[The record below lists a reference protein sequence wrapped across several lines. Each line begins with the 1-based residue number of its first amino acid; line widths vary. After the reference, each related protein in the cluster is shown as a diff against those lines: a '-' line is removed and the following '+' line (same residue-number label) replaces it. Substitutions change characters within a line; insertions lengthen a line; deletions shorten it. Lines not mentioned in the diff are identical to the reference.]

1 MYPIQPIMPPMMKEE
16 FLYQESFH
24 KKNSDSMFLGKSA
37 EHIVASY
44 LLKNKINFAEPEVDQ
59 GNDWWVEDTNNR
71 KQVRRAQVKKVIA
84 KIQLDQEIYDTQGK
98 EVYVT
103 KYDFRFQSSG
113 LKEKPGVVSSNIATS
128 GGGVCRRQYGP
139 EEIDVF
145 YEVLVTPYRELI
157 FEIKSEDVPVGDDGF
172 FKQSKSLILDRVQ
185 TQPPRR
191 GKDTPIDIRSMLIS
205 EQYDAR
211 LIRANQDFFFPPEQP
226 TIMEFLS

>member
-1 MYPIQPIMPPMMKEE
+1 MNPIQPIMPPMMKEE

-59 GNDWWVEDTNNR
+59 GNDWWVEDINDRHN
-71 KQVRRAQVKKVIA
+71 VLRAQVKKVIA
-84 KIQLDQEIYDTQGK
+84 KIQLDQEIYDTQGR

-113 LKEKPGVVSSNIATS
+113 LKDRPNNS
-128 GGGVCRRQYGP
+128 GSLCRRQYGP
-139 EEIDVF
+139 GDIDVF
-145 YEVLVTPYRELI
+145 YEVIVTPFRELI
-157 FEIKSEDVPVGDDGF
+157 FEIKAEDVPVGDDGY
-172 FKQSKSLILDRVQ
+172 FKQSKSLVLDRVQ
-185 TQPPRR
+185 KQSARR
-191 GKDTPIDIRSMLIS
+191 GNDTPMDIRSMLIS

>member
-1 MYPIQPIMPPMMKEE
+1 MNPIQPIMPPMMKEE

-24 KKNSDSMFLGKSA
+24 KRNSDSMFLGKSA

-59 GNDWWVEDTNNR
+59 GNDWWVEDINDRHN
-71 KQVRRAQVKKVIA
+71 VLRAQVKKVIA
-84 KIQLDQEIYDTQGK
+84 KIQLDQEIFDTQGK

-113 LKEKPGVVSSNIATS
+113 LKDRPNNS
-128 GGGVCRRQYGP
+128 GSLCRRQYGP
-139 EEIDVF
+139 GDIDVF
-145 YEVLVTPYRELI
+145 YEVIVTPFRELI
-157 FEIKSEDVPVGDDGF
+157 FEIKAEDVPVGDDGY
-172 FKQSKSLILDRVQ
+172 FKQSKSLVLDRVQ
-185 TQPPRR
+185 KQSARR
-191 GKDTPIDIRSMLIS
+191 GNDTPMDIRSMLIS

>member
-1 MYPIQPIMPPMMKEE
+1 MNPIQPIMPPMMKEE

-59 GNDWWVEDTNNR
+59 GNDWWVEDINDRHN
-71 KQVRRAQVKKVIA
+71 VLRAQVKKVIA
-84 KIQLDQEIYDTQGK
+84 KIQLDQEIFDTQGK

-113 LKEKPGVVSSNIATS
+113 LKDRPNNS
-128 GGGVCRRQYGP
+128 GSLCRRQYGP
-139 EEIDVF
+139 GDIDVF
-145 YEVLVTPYRELI
+145 YEVIVTPFRELI
-157 FEIKSEDVPVGDDGF
+157 FEIKAEDVPVGDDGY
-172 FKQSKSLILDRVQ
+172 FKQSKSLVLDRVQ
-185 TQPPRR
+185 KQSARR
-191 GKDTPIDIRSMLIS
+191 GNDTPMDIRSMLIS

>member
-1 MYPIQPIMPPMMKEE
+1 MNPIQPIMPPMMKEE

-113 LKEKPGVVSSNIATS
+113 LKEKPNDS
-128 GGGVCRRQYGP
+128 GSLGRRQYGP
-139 EEIDVF
+139 GDIDVF
-145 YEVLVTPYRELI
+145 YEVIVTPFRELI
-157 FEIKSEDVPVGDDGF
+157 FEIKAEDVPVGDDGY
-172 FKQSKSLILDRVQ
+172 FKQSKSLVLDRVQ
-185 TQPPRR
+185 KQSARR
-191 GKDTPIDIRSMLIS
+191 GNDTPMDIRSMLIS

>member
-1 MYPIQPIMPPMMKEE
+1 MNPIQPIMPPMMKEE

-44 LLKNKINFAEPEVDQ
+44 LLKNKI
-59 GNDWWVEDTNNR
+59 
-71 KQVRRAQVKKVIA
+71 
-84 KIQLDQEIYDTQGK
+84 TQGK

-113 LKEKPGVVSSNIATS
+113 LKDKSVHDGKVTNSC
-128 GGGVCRRQYGP
+128 GGGVSRRQYGP
-139 EEIDVF
+139 GDIDVF
-145 YEVLVTPYRELI
+145 YEVIVTPYRELI
-157 FEIKSEDVPVGDDGF
+157 FEIKAEDVPVGDDGY
-172 FKQSKSLILDRVQ
+172 FKQSKSLVLDRVQ

>member
-1 MYPIQPIMPPMMKEE
+1 MNPIQPIMPPMMKEE

-24 KKNSDSMFLGKSA
+24 KRNSDSMFLGKSA

-59 GNDWWVEDTNNR
+59 GNDWWVEDINDR
-71 KQVRRAQVKKVIA
+71 HKVRRAQVKKVIA
-84 KIQLDQEIYDTQGK
+84 KIQLDQEIFDTQGK

-113 LKEKPGVVSSNIATS
+113 LKDRPNNS
-128 GGGVCRRQYGP
+128 GSLCRRQYGP
-139 EEIDVF
+139 GDIDVF
-145 YEVLVTPYRELI
+145 YEVIVTPFRELI
-157 FEIKSEDVPVGDDGF
+157 FEIKAEDVPVGDDGF
-172 FKQSKSLILDRVQ
+172 FKQSKSLVLDRVQ
-185 TQPPRR
+185 KQSARR
-191 GKDTPIDIRSMLIS
+191 GNDTPMDIRSMLIS

>member
-1 MYPIQPIMPPMMKEE
+1 MNPIQPIMPPMMKEE

-59 GNDWWVEDTNNR
+59 GNDWWVEDINDRHN
-71 KQVRRAQVKKVIA
+71 VLRAQVKKVIA
-84 KIQLDQEIYDTQGK
+84 KIQLDQEIFDTQGK

-113 LKEKPGVVSSNIATS
+113 LKDRPNNS
-128 GGGVCRRQYGP
+128 GSLCRRQYGP
-139 EEIDVF
+139 GDIDVF
-145 YEVLVTPYRELI
+145 YEVIVTPFRELI
-157 FEIKSEDVPVGDDGF
+157 FEIKAEDVPVGDDGF
-172 FKQSKSLILDRVQ
+172 FKQSKSLVLDRVQ
-185 TQPPRR
+185 KQSARR
-191 GKDTPIDIRSMLIS
+191 GNDTPMDIRSMLIS

>member
-1 MYPIQPIMPPMMKEE
+1 MNPIQPIMPPMMKEE

-24 KKNSDSMFLGKSA
+24 KRNSDSMFLGKSA

-59 GNDWWVEDTNNR
+59 GNDWWVEDINDRHN
-71 KQVRRAQVKKVIA
+71 VLRAQVKKVIA
-84 KIQLDQEIYDTQGK
+84 KIQLDQEIYDTQGR

-113 LKEKPGVVSSNIATS
+113 LKDRPNNS
-128 GGGVCRRQYGP
+128 GSLCRRQYGP
-139 EEIDVF
+139 GDIDVF
-145 YEVLVTPYRELI
+145 YEVIVTPFRELI
-157 FEIKSEDVPVGDDGF
+157 FEIKAEDVPVGDDGY
-172 FKQSKSLILDRVQ
+172 FKQSKSLVLDRVQ
-185 TQPPRR
+185 KQSARR
-191 GKDTPIDIRSMLIS
+191 GNDTPMDIRSMLIS

>member
-1 MYPIQPIMPPMMKEE
+1 MNPIQPIMPPMMKEE

-59 GNDWWVEDTNNR
+59 GNDWWVEDINDR
-71 KQVRRAQVKKVIA
+71 HKVRRAQVKKVIA
-84 KIQLDQEIYDTQGK
+84 KIQLDQEIFDTQGK

-113 LKEKPGVVSSNIATS
+113 LKDRPNNS
-128 GGGVCRRQYGP
+128 GSLCRRQYGP
-139 EEIDVF
+139 GDIDVF
-145 YEVLVTPYRELI
+145 YEVIVTPFRELI
-157 FEIKSEDVPVGDDGF
+157 FEIKAEDVPVGDDGF
-172 FKQSKSLILDRVQ
+172 FKQSKSLVLDRVQ
-185 TQPPRR
+185 KQSARR
-191 GKDTPIDIRSMLIS
+191 GNDTPMDIRSMLIS

>member
-1 MYPIQPIMPPMMKEE
+1 MNPIQPIMPPMMKEE

-59 GNDWWVEDTNNR
+59 GNDWWVEDINDR
-71 KQVRRAQVKKVIA
+71 HKVRRAQVKKVIA
-84 KIQLDQEIYDTQGK
+84 KIQLDQEIFDTQGK

-113 LKEKPGVVSSNIATS
+113 LKDRPNNS
-128 GGGVCRRQYGP
+128 GSLCRRQYGP
-139 EEIDVF
+139 GDIDVF
-145 YEVLVTPYRELI
+145 YEVIVTPFRELI
-157 FEIKSEDVPVGDDGF
+157 FEIKAEDVPVGDDGY
-172 FKQSKSLILDRVQ
+172 FKQSKSLVLDRVQ
-185 TQPPRR
+185 KQSARR
-191 GKDTPIDIRSMLIS
+191 GNDTPMDIRSMLIS

>member
-1 MYPIQPIMPPMMKEE
+1 MNPIQPIMPPMMKEE

-24 KKNSDSMFLGKSA
+24 KRNSDSMFLGKSA

-59 GNDWWVEDTNNR
+59 GNDWWVEDINDRHN
-71 KQVRRAQVKKVIA
+71 VLRAQVKKVIA
-84 KIQLDQEIYDTQGK
+84 KIQLDQEIYDTQGR

-113 LKEKPGVVSSNIATS
+113 LKDRPNNS
-128 GGGVCRRQYGP
+128 GSLCRRQYGP
-139 EEIDVF
+139 GDIDVF
-145 YEVLVTPYRELI
+145 YEVIVTPFRELI
-157 FEIKSEDVPVGDDGF
+157 FEIKAEDVPVGDDGF
-172 FKQSKSLILDRVQ
+172 FKQSKSLVLDRVQ
-185 TQPPRR
+185 KQSARR
-191 GKDTPIDIRSMLIS
+191 GNDTPMDIRSMLIS

>member
-1 MYPIQPIMPPMMKEE
+1 MNPIQPIMPPMMKEE

-24 KKNSDSMFLGKSA
+24 KRNSDSMFLGKSA

-59 GNDWWVEDTNNR
+59 GNDWWVEDINDRHN
-71 KQVRRAQVKKVIA
+71 VLRAQVKKVIA
-84 KIQLDQEIYDTQGK
+84 KIQLDQEIFDTQGK

-113 LKEKPGVVSSNIATS
+113 LKDRPNNS
-128 GGGVCRRQYGP
+128 GSLCRRQYGP
-139 EEIDVF
+139 GDIDVF
-145 YEVLVTPYRELI
+145 YEVIVTPFRELI
-157 FEIKSEDVPVGDDGF
+157 FEIKAEDVPVGDDGF
-172 FKQSKSLILDRVQ
+172 FKQSKSLVLDRVQ
-185 TQPPRR
+185 KQSARR
-191 GKDTPIDIRSMLIS
+191 GNDTPMDIRSMLIS

>member
-1 MYPIQPIMPPMMKEE
+1 MYPIQPIMPPMMQEE
-16 FLYQESFH
+16 FLYQESFY

-59 GNDWWVEDTNNR
+59 GNDWWVEDINDR
-71 KQVRRAQVKKVIA
+71 HKVRRAQVKKVIA
-84 KIQLDQEIYDTQGK
+84 KIELDQEIYDTQGK

-113 LKEKPGVVSSNIATS
+113 AKTATLKTNA
-128 GGGVCRRQYGP
+128 RRQYGP
-139 EEIDVF
+139 GDIDVF

-157 FEIKSEDVPVGDDGF
+157 FEIKAEDVPLYEDGF
-172 FKQSKSLILDRVQ
+172 FKQSKSMVLDRVQ
-185 TQPPRR
+185 NQPPRR
-191 GKDTPIDIRSMLIS
+191 GKDTPMDIRSMLIS

>member
-24 KKNSDSMFLGKSA
+24 KRNSDSMFLGKSA
-37 EHIVASY
+37 EHIVASH

-59 GNDWWVEDTNNR
+59 GNDWWVEDKNNR

-113 LKEKPGVVSSNIATS
+113 LKDRPNNS
-128 GGGVCRRQYGP
+128 GSLCRRQYGP

-226 TIMEFLS
+226 TVMEFLS

>member
-1 MYPIQPIMPPMMKEE
+1 MNPIQPIMPPMMKEE

-24 KKNSDSMFLGKSA
+24 KRNSDSMFLGKSA

-59 GNDWWVEDTNNR
+59 GNDWWVEDINDR
-71 KQVRRAQVKKVIA
+71 HKVRRAQVKKVIA
-84 KIQLDQEIYDTQGK
+84 KIQLDQEIFDTQGK

-113 LKEKPGVVSSNIATS
+113 LKDRPNNS
-128 GGGVCRRQYGP
+128 GSLCRRQYGP
-139 EEIDVF
+139 GDIDVF
-145 YEVLVTPYRELI
+145 YEVIVTPFRELI
-157 FEIKSEDVPVGDDGF
+157 FEIKAEDVPVGDDGY
-172 FKQSKSLILDRVQ
+172 FKQSKSLVLDRVQ
-185 TQPPRR
+185 KQSARR
-191 GKDTPIDIRSMLIS
+191 GNDTPMDIRSMLIS

>member
-1 MYPIQPIMPPMMKEE
+1 MNPIQPIMPPMMKEE

-59 GNDWWVEDTNNR
+59 GNDWWVEDINDRHN
-71 KQVRRAQVKKVIA
+71 VLRAQVKKVIA
-84 KIQLDQEIYDTQGK
+84 KIQLDQEIYDTQGR

-113 LKEKPGVVSSNIATS
+113 LKEKPDQKEKVISSHPGVA
-128 GGGVCRRQYGP
+128 GRRQYGP
-139 EEIDVF
+139 GDIDVF
-145 YEVLVTPYRELI
+145 YEVIVTPFRELI
-157 FEIKSEDVPVGDDGF
+157 FEIKAEDVPVGDDGY
-172 FKQSKSLILDRVQ
+172 FKQSKSLVLDRVQ
-185 TQPPRR
+185 KQSARR
-191 GKDTPIDIRSMLIS
+191 GNDTPMDIRSMLIS